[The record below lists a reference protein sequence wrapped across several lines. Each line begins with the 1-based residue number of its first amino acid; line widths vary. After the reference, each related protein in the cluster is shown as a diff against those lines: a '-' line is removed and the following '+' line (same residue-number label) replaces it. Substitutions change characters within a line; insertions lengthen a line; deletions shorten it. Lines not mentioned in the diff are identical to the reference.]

1 MANNKTPTA
10 PKNPNEFPAYFNSQE
25 FSKDIRTEEF
35 IVEEEKTIA
44 INFEE
49 ELDNQLV
56 VTLGE
61 NRAFRKKY
69 TPKIWRFTIIWTSFI
84 GLVVVCS
91 TINVPW
97 WNGYNSKVNFT
108 LSDSVLITLITT
120 TTINAFGFFILVLKF
135 LYSADHLKRTP
146 QK

>member
-1 MANNKTPTA
+1 MENNKTPTA
-10 PKNPNEFPAYFNSQE
+10 PKNANEFPAFFNSQE
-25 FSKDIRTEEF
+25 SREDARTEEF
-35 IVEEEKTIA
+35 IEEEEKTIA

-69 TPKIWRFTIIWTSFI
+69 TPKIWLFTIIWTSFI
-84 GLVVVCS
+84 GLIVLFS
-91 TINVPW
+91 TITLPW
-97 WNGYNSKVNFT
+97 WNGYNSKVHFS

-135 LYSADHLKRTP
+135 LYSADHLKRSP
-146 QK
+146 KK